1 MHNTSIRSFL
11 AVALSVAA
19 LAIAPSSW
27 AQLTSTGMTGYVR
40 DTAGQAV
47 SGATVTAVYTPTNAS
62 FRAISNDSG
71 RFNFRGLPIG
81 GPYTLSTSASGYT
94 ADPVNDIFTE
104 LGNDVEANLTIKS
117 DVIVMEKFVTTASS
131 NELDASASGAGTLL
145 SSQRLENRP
154 TSERSLAD
162 MISASALVTLRSTQG
177 DREESM
183 ITAVGQNNRF
193 NSIQIDGS
201 RVNDTFGLNATGLA
215 AFFNPL
221 SLDTID
227 QLSVQVSPYDVRQ
240 AGFTGASVNAVT
252 KSGTNKF
259 KGSIYYHFQGDETFG
274 YETRGPNARDLLT
287 SGAKITPRLDR
298 QTYGVT
304 LGGPIWKD
312 RLFFF
317 AAYEKFESTSPGR
330 DPRFRPAA
338 GVEAQVL
345 ARLQQYSTASGRTI
359 NWGNPVTAATANSS
373 EDEKI
378 NLKLDWLINSDHRLS
393 VRHTTTEGLIPQF
406 GTFANTTTGNI
417 NGVNGG
423 IVTSADGHFY
433 SQTREGKTIAV
444 QLSSQWSP
452 NFKTEIKYSKTTDD
466 QLTPINTVAPFV
478 MVTGLS
484 GTDLFTGASV
494 TNGTFTAGTERFR
507 QGNVINVEGQQMSAT
522 ADYFWKNFVFT
533 GGFEREQTDFFNLF
547 RQGSYGLVAFR
558 NLADFLADTN
568 AAMTRNVIDPA
579 FRPVAD
585 ISELGTTGIFAQ
597 AKWDVNPRLWIVGG
611 LRYEFVESGI
621 APALNQTFLATTGFR
636 NNGTIDGTSSISP
649 RVGFNLALDDDRR
662 TQVRGGFGHFF
673 GRSPWVFFSNSYG
686 QTGVGTF
693 TQANATGQ
701 IPNSF
706 TSYLQT
712 QFDPANP
719 IGNAADNPADPT
731 RRREINWVDNKTEL
745 PQVWRGNLALE
756 HRMDFLNSTVTV
768 EAIYTMNDQSLFI
781 TNENI
786 RSIGT
791 GADGRPRYAGA
802 PFAGTG
808 TAALFP
814 AYTDLLRIR
823 NTGVGESTYL
833 SLQWDRPMRN
843 KWGFNFSYTRGKATE
858 AQALGQTTAG
868 GQWNRNAVFRQ
879 NTVENGTS
887 DFQVRDRIQLSFTRQ
902 LELVKNWR
910 TTASLSYEGRTGNP
924 YSWVYNGD
932 LNGDGRND
940 NDLVAVPTDQN
951 DTRFD
956 FSGMTSAQ
964 REAMFAF
971 INTSGLAKYAGGVAP
986 KNEFTEPWVNKLDLK
1001 LTQDV
1006 PLWGVGEFK
1015 PKLQLFFDFINFGS
1029 FISASTFGYNEVTVN
1044 SDFANSVFRTRFLGG
1059 AAYGADGRI
1068 RPTFTADP
1076 ANFVA
1081 DNFVSRWRIQ
1091 LGAKLSF

>member
-1 MHNTSIRSFL
+1 MQKSSIKSFL
-11 AVALSVAA
+11 AIATAALS
-19 LAIAPSSW
+19 LAIAPITW
-27 AQLTSTGMTGYVR
+27 AQLTTSGLTGYVR
-40 DTAGQAV
+40 DTTGQAV

-62 FRAISNDSG
+62 FRAITNESG
-71 RFNFRGLPIG
+71 RFNFRGLPVG
-81 GPYTLSTSASGYT
+81 GPFMLSTSASGYT
-94 ADPVNDIFTE
+94 ADPVNDIYTE
-104 LGNDVEANLTIKS
+104 LGNDTEANLTIKS
-117 DVIVMEKFVTTASS
+117 DVVVMEKFVTTASS
-131 NELDASASGAGTLL
+131 NDLDASASGAGTLL
-145 SSQRLENRP
+145 GSQRLENRP

-201 RVNDTFGLNATGLA
+201 RVNDVFGLNATGLA

-259 KGSIYYHFQGDETFG
+259 KGSVFFHFQGDETFG

-298 QTYGVT
+298 QTYGAT

-330 DPRFRPAA
+330 DLRFSPAA

-345 ARLQQYSTASGRTI
+345 ARLQQYSTASGRAI
-359 NWGNPVTAATANSS
+359 NWGNSITGATANSS

-378 NLKLDWLINSDHRLS
+378 NLKLDWLINSNHRLS

-433 SQTREGKTIAV
+433 SQTREGKTIAA

-466 QLTPINTVAPFV
+466 QLTPVNSVAPFV

-507 QGNVINVEGQQMSAT
+507 HGNIINVEGQQMSAT

-533 GGFEREQTDFFNLF
+533 GGFEREQTDFYNLF
-547 RQGSYGLVAFR
+547 RQSSYGVVAFR
-558 NLADFLADTN
+558 TLADFLADTN
-568 AAMTRNVIDPA
+568 AAMTRNVYDPA

-621 APALNQTFLATTGFR
+621 APALNQTFLSTTGFR
-636 NNGTIDGTSSISP
+636 NNGTIDGTNSISP
-649 RVGFNLALDDDRR
+649 RVGFNWALDDERR

-719 IGNAADNPADPT
+719 IGVAADNPADPT
-731 RRREINWVDNKTEL
+731 RRREINWIDNKTEL
-745 PQVWRGNLALE
+745 PQVWRGNLAIE
-756 HRMDFLNSTVTV
+756 HRLDFLNSTVTV
-768 EAIYTMNDQSLFI
+768 EAIHTISDQSLFI

-786 RSIGT
+786 LSIGT
-791 GADGRPRYAGA
+791 GADGRPRFAGA
-802 PFAGTG
+802 PSAGTG
-808 TAALFP
+808 AAARYP

-833 SLQWDRPMRN
+833 SVQWDRPMRN
-843 KWGFNFSYTRGKATE
+843 KWGFNLSYTRGKSTE

-868 GQWNRNAVFRQ
+868 GQWNRNAIFRQ

-932 LNGDGRND
+932 LNGDGRTD

-951 DTRFD
+951 DSRFD
-956 FSGMTSAQ
+956 FSGMTTAQ

-971 INTSGLAKYAGGVAP
+971 INTSGLAAYAGGVAP

-1006 PLWGVGEFK
+1006 PLWGAGEFK
-1015 PKLQLFFDFINFGS
+1015 PKLQLFFDFINIGS

-1059 AAYGADGRI
+1059 AAYGTDGRI
-1068 RPTFTADP
+1068 RPTFAANP